1 MRRFDRNLVEL
12 LRRGGSYTE
21 EEILAHL
28 NVEPSDVELV
38 KAVDRRALLMLNCF
52 LFSMASLIMRD
63 NGLRLR

>member
-1 MRRFDRNLVEL
+1 
-12 LRRGGSYTE
+12 
-21 EEILAHL
+21 LAHL
-28 NVEPSDVELV
+28 NVDPSDVELV